1 MSRVIPDTDG
11 GAVAVNSQDLWHH
24 SLFHSHRVPAH
35 QLRNEV
41 SLIWWPE
48 VAVWKTHSRDTRA
61 FSERPPPLLN
71 IHFAMRSWGESEV
84 GRQRKRA
91 HSQPSLRPSLTS
103 QWWQGGRDTLH
114 KHESA
119 KWDTWLCKCYFGSIQ
134 GRVLIL
140 PSEKELNLEFENP
153 HFPPSSSSS
162 GVPFNTPADPWPPHK
177 QPVLSQRW
185 VIVSATDTA
194 HATGC
199 GDGRAFICFISHLPF
214 HCMLT
219 LIF

>member
-1 MSRVIPDTDG
+1 MSHL
-11 GAVAVNSQDLWHH
+11 VAWSSGLKD
-24 SLFHSHRVPAH
+24 
-35 QLRNEV
+35 
-41 SLIWWPE
+41 
-48 VAVWKTHSRDTRA
+48 A
-61 FSERPPPLLN
+61 FQRHPSFFWAPTPPPQCTLCHEVL
-71 IHFAMRSWGESEV
+71 RREWGGTPTQERV
-84 GRQRKRA
+84 L
-91 HSQPSLRPSLTS
+91 SQPSLRPSLTS
-103 QWWQGGRDTLH
+103 HWWQGGRDTLH

-119 KWDTWLCKCYFGSIQ
+119 KWDTWLCKCYFSSIQ

-185 VIVSATDTA
+185 LIVSATDTA

-214 HCMLT
+214 LCMLT